1 MLGAYNSLAN
11 GEKGSFRNEQ
21 KPQGRHAKT
30 PTDRGTS
37 KQLKA
42 IHKGGSPNRII
53 ATVCW
58 PCWGLE
64 KKGKKKKK
72 FATVSCTPESEEP
85 PPNHRTRSSWAAL
98 ALARGEAA
106 LSEPTSSPG
115 RCPSMAAAVAAGL
128 CLRCTVRG
136 QVELSPSESNRLRP
150 VPVIARAPL
159 LLLIEHHLL
168 LQLTTG
174 RDKRGYCV
182 SWWWLVM

>member
-85 PPNHRTRSSWAAL
+85 P
-98 ALARGEAA
+98 
-106 LSEPTSSPG
+106 
-115 RCPSMAAAVAAGL
+115 
-128 CLRCTVRG
+128 
-136 QVELSPSESNRLRP
+136 Q
-150 VPVIARAPL
+150 I
-159 LLLIEHHLL
+159 
-168 LQLTTG
+168 TG
-174 RDKRGYCV
+174 RDRRGRHSLLHAVRRRYQSPHPPQV
-182 SWWWLVM
+182 GVQAWLPPSPLGSASAAPSADKSSFRLPRATVFARSR

>member
-1 MLGAYNSLAN
+1 LLG
-11 GEKGSFRNEQ
+11 
-21 KPQGRHAKT
+21 
-30 PTDRGTS
+30 
-37 KQLKA
+37 
-42 IHKGGSPNRII
+42 
-53 ATVCW
+53 V
-58 PCWGLE
+58 
-64 KKGKKKKK
+64 GKKRKKEK
-72 FATVSCTPESEEP
+72 EIRHRLLHSRVRRTS
-85 PPNHRTRSSWAAL
+85 PNHRTRSSWAAL

>member
-1 MLGAYNSLAN
+1 MSRNHRAGTQKHPPTVERVNNWKQSTKAEAQTESSQRSAGLA
-11 GEKGSFRNEQ
+11 
-21 KPQGRHAKT
+21 
-30 PTDRGTS
+30 
-37 KQLKA
+37 
-42 IHKGGSPNRII
+42 GG
-53 ATVCW
+53 W
-58 PCWGLE
+58 K

-150 VPVIARAPL
+150 VPVIARLPCCCWLNTISCYNL
-159 LLLIEHHLL
+159 LPEE
-168 LQLTTG
+168 TREVTVFPG
-174 RDKRGYCV
+174 GG
-182 SWWWLVM
+182 